1 MKRIILIIS
10 VFVTLFTMLSCG
22 ERNKDV
28 SLTNLGWPTGFYPW
42 YDKGV
47 SAPFCGILNDNEL
60 ILAGGANFPL
70 KPAADGGKK
79 ALHDHIFIL
88 KDGQWQHS
96 CRLPSPLAYGG
107 SFVIDN
113 HLYMVG
119 GNNGKRPVDDVLVIK
134 RVCDW
139 LEINTYSRLPMAIEQ
154 AGYAMNGQTIY
165 VAGGLSED
173 GASKKVF
180 AGDVNDTNIDWVEL
194 PLLPE
199 PVVQPIAMAT
209 DSRLYVWGGFNPES
223 KEIFTTG
230 WYLDNGC
237 SEWKTIGTPEEN
249 APFVGATAIS
259 LPDGRF
265 AVIGGVDKDI
275 FSWGLSATGKDKHKY
290 MTMEPKAYK
299 FNKDVRVFNPET
311 QEWTVE
317 GRAEKLALAGA
328 GLASDGNSLYVIGGE
343 IKPGV
348 RTPQIWKFE
357 LE

>member
-47 SAPFCGILNDNEL
+47 SAPFCGILNDEF
-60 ILAGGANFPL
+60 ILAGGANFPR
-70 KPAADGGKK
+70 KPAADGGQK

-88 KDGQWQHS
+88 KNGQWQHS

-113 HLYMVG
+113 NLYIIG
-119 GNNGKRPVDDVLVIK
+119 GNNGERPVNNTMVISK
-134 RVCDW
+134 TYDW
-139 LEINTYSRLPMAIEQ
+139 IEMNTCTRLPKAIEQ
-154 AGYAMNGQTIY
+154 AGYAQVGHTIY
-165 VAGGLSED
+165 VAGGISED
-173 GASKKVF
+173 GASRNVF
-180 AGDVNDTNIDWVEL
+180 AGEVNGIKISWAEL
-194 PLLPE
+194 PQLPE
-199 PVVQPIAMAT
+199 PLVQPIAMAT
-209 DSRLYVWGGFNPES
+209 ESRLYVWGGFNPET

-230 WYLDNGC
+230 WYLDEG
-237 SEWKTIGTPEEN
+237 SPEWKAIGTPEEN

-311 QEWTVE
+311 QTWTVE

>member
-47 SAPFCGILNDNEL
+47 SAPFCGILNDEF
-60 ILAGGANFPL
+60 ILAGGANFPR
-70 KPAADGGKK
+70 KPAADGGQK

-88 KDGQWQHS
+88 KNGQWQHS

-113 HLYMVG
+113 NLYIIG
-119 GNNGKRPVDDVLVIK
+119 GNNGERPVNNTMVISK
-134 RVCDW
+134 TYDW
-139 LEINTYSRLPMAIEQ
+139 IEMNTCTRLPKAIEQ
-154 AGYAMNGQTIY
+154 AGYAQVGHTIY
-165 VAGGLSED
+165 VAGGISED
-173 GASKKVF
+173 GASRSVY
-180 AGDVNDTNIDWVEL
+180 AGEVNGIKISWFEL
-194 PLLPE
+194 PQLPE
-199 PVVQPIAMAT
+199 PLVQPIAMAT
-209 DSRLYVWGGFNPES
+209 ESRLYVWGGFNPET

-230 WYLDNGC
+230 WYLDEG
-237 SEWKTIGTPEEN
+237 SPDWKAIGTPEEN
-249 APFVGATAIS
+249 APFVGATSIA

-290 MTMEPKAYK
+290 MTMEPQAYK

-311 QEWTVE
+311 QGWTVE
-317 GRAEKLALAGA
+317 GGAEKLALAGA

>member
-47 SAPFCGILNDNEL
+47 SAPFCGILNDEF

-96 CRLPSPLAYGG
+96 CKLPSPLAYGG

-113 HLYMVG
+113 NLYIIG
-119 GNNGKRPVDDVLVIK
+119 GNNGEHPVDNVLVIS

-139 LEINTYSRLPMAIEQ
+139 IEMNTCTRLPKAIEQ
-154 AGYAMNGQTIY
+154 AGYAMNGHTIY
-165 VAGGLSED
+165 VAGGVSAE
-173 GASKKVF
+173 GASRSVF
-180 AGDVNDTNIDWVEL
+180 TGEVNGIKISWAEL
-194 PLLPE
+194 PQLPE
-199 PVVQPIAMAT
+199 PLVQPVAMAT
-209 DSRLYVWGGFNPES
+209 ENRLYVWGGFNPET

-230 WYLDNGC
+230 WYLDEG
-237 SEWKTIGTPEEN
+237 SHEWKAIGTPEEN

>member
-47 SAPFCGILNDNEL
+47 SAPFCGILNDEF
-60 ILAGGANFPL
+60 ILAGGANFPR
-70 KPAADGGKK
+70 KPAADGGQK

-88 KDGQWQHS
+88 KNGQWQHS

-113 HLYMVG
+113 NLYIIG
-119 GNNGKRPVDDVLVIK
+119 GNNGERPVNNTTVISK
-134 RVCDW
+134 TCDW
-139 LEINTYSRLPMAIEQ
+139 IEMNTCTSLPKAIEQ
-154 AGYAMNGQTIY
+154 AGYAQVGHTIY
-165 VAGGLSED
+165 VAGGISED
-173 GASKKVF
+173 GASRSVY
-180 AGDVNDTNIDWVEL
+180 AGEVNGIKISWAEL
-194 PLLPE
+194 PQLPE
-199 PVVQPIAMAT
+199 PLVQPIAMAT
-209 DSRLYVWGGFNPES
+209 ESRLYVWGGFNPET

-230 WYLDNGC
+230 WYLDEG
-237 SEWKTIGTPEEN
+237 SPDWKAIGTPEEN
-249 APFVGATAIS
+249 APFVGATSIA

-299 FNKDVRVFNPET
+299 FNQNIRVFNPET
-311 QEWTVE
+311 QTWTVE

>member
-28 SLTNLGWPTGFYPW
+28 SLANLGWPTGFYPW

-47 SAPFCGILNDNEL
+47 SAPFCGILNDEF
-60 ILAGGANFPL
+60 ILAGGANFPR
-70 KPAADGGKK
+70 KPAADGGQK

-88 KDGQWQHS
+88 KNGQWQHS

-113 HLYMVG
+113 NLYIIG
-119 GNNGKRPVDDVLVIK
+119 GNNGERPVNNTMVISK
-134 RVCDW
+134 TCDW
-139 LEINTYSRLPMAIEQ
+139 IEMNTCTRLPKAIEQ
-154 AGYAMNGQTIY
+154 AGYAQVGHTIY
-165 VAGGLSED
+165 VAGGISED
-173 GASKKVF
+173 GASRSVY
-180 AGDVNDTNIDWVEL
+180 AGEVNGIKISWVEL
-194 PLLPE
+194 PQLPE
-199 PVVQPIAMAT
+199 PLVQPVAMAT
-209 DSRLYVWGGFNPES
+209 ESRLYVWGGFNPET

-230 WYLDNGC
+230 WYLDEG
-237 SEWKTIGTPEEN
+237 SPEWKAIGTPEEN
-249 APFVGATAIS
+249 APFVGATSIA

-290 MTMEPKAYK
+290 MTMEPQAYK
-299 FNKDVRVFNPET
+299 FNQNIRVFNPET
-311 QEWTVE
+311 QTWTVE